1 MKLLKFLLLFGSF
14 LLLVATLASCNQDV
28 DEFEDNEFAE
38 FEDFDEGQVMND
50 KVEEPK
56 KEQVQS
62 VPVNKQDEEDED
74 DDAVVETEDDE
85 WDPEEFDTS
94 EPVNEQVFNE
104 NKVNTKSNLKIL
116 NVPRGSKNWTNYY
129 VEIFIMIMA
138 GLYLINYIV
147 GSSKN
152 HNIAAAWLQTHSSFL
167 KSQFE
172 LVGDD
177 PTNQNAVSTNQLI
190 KESEHSYVLWCSGRN
205 LCEGMLTTIK
215 MIKRQ
220 DIVSNVWNYVSGTNN
235 CDQILIQ
242 TTLTSMDPYV
252 FCIGNKKSLIN
263 LQKNYTDVSLYC
275 GDRLRSSEK
284 FGFSPSMV
292 MLSEVPSELASS
304 IFDQKVLKV
313 LKDNEHLLDYL
324 HISDQFSGLKPQDQ
338 EEQVVEPPKV
348 KKVLNMVL
356 NIPSD
361 CTTNDE
367 MEKLLPLFKLSVFL
381 VDKISKLKL
390 SRESK
395 KRTDKHRADVQHM
408 YMKQTHLQRQE
419 QAMLR
424 REEKDKMLKEK
435 MMLEEN
441 PDKQRRMDE
450 MIQRREQSKKMKK
463 MMKGN
468 KYKVKS
474 M

>member
-1 MKLLKFLLLFGSF
+1 L
-14 LLLVATLASCNQDV
+14 
-28 DEFEDNEFAE
+28 
-38 FEDFDEGQVMND
+38 ND
-50 KVEEPK
+50 YERTIVKIITI
-56 KEQVQS
+56 
-62 VPVNKQDEEDED
+62 NKGN
-74 DDAVVETEDDE
+74 A
-85 WDPEEFDTS
+85 
-94 EPVNEQVFNE
+94 
-104 NKVNTKSNLKIL
+104 KSNLKIL

-129 VEIFIMIMA
+129 VEIFVMVMA
-138 GLYLINYIV
+138 GLYLINYVV

-152 HNIAAAWLQTHSSFL
+152 HSIAAAWLQTHSSFL

-177 PTNQNAVSTNQLI
+177 PANQNAVSTNQLI

-205 LCEGMLTTIK
+205 LCEGMLVTLK

-220 DIVSNVWNYVSGTNN
+220 DIVSTVWNYVSGSNS
-235 CDQILIQ
+235 CDQLIIQ
-242 TTLTSMDPYV
+242 TTLTSMDPFV
-252 FCIGNKKSLIN
+252 FCMGNKKSLIN
-263 LQKNYTDVSLYC
+263 LQKNYTDVSLFC

-284 FGFSPSMV
+284 FGFSPTMV
-292 MLSEVPSELASS
+292 MLSEVPSELAST
-304 IFDQKVLKV
+304 ILDQKVLKV
-313 LKDNEHLLDYL
+313 LKENEHLLDYL

-348 KKVLNMVL
+348 KRVL
-356 NIPSD
+356 NIALKIPSG
-361 CTTNDE
+361 CATNDE
-367 MEKLLPLFKLSVFL
+367 MEKLLPLFKLAVFL
-381 VDKISKLKL
+381 VDKVSKLRL

-395 KRTDKHRADVQHM
+395 KRTDKHRLEVQQM

-419 QAMLR
+419 QAMLK
-424 REEKDKMLKEK
+424 REEKEKMLKEK
-435 MMLEEN
+435 MMMEEN